1 MGSLCRASPGAVED
15 LLLQLLVMD
24 VHLRDLRYFVAV
36 AEEGTIT
43 GAAQVLFISQPALSK
58 QIRSLER
65 QIKTPL
71 FERLPREL
79 RLTAA
84 GQELLPRAR
93 QLVESWEEA
102 ERDLVRKS
110 TSTLVVGMHTSPGR
124 GLLPLIRQRLLE
136 LCPDVGVELRQNPWS
151 DPTAGL
157 ADGSVDVAFAW
168 SPQSGR
174 PYRSIMLSREPRLVA
189 LPRSHRLA
197 RRRRVRMADL
207 LDEPFLALP
216 ESAGPLRDFWLAVE
230 QRGGRPARIS
240 GVINDP
246 ESTYEAV
253 TSGVGVCLL
262 AAGNAPIF
270 DRGEIVMPEVTDLP
284 PAELLLTWD
293 ERRTT
298 TLSEAFV
305 RLCAQIIAE
314 RAAAA

>member
-1 MGSLCRASPGAVED
+1 
-15 LLLQLLVMD
+15 MD
-24 VHLRDLRYFVAV
+24 VHLRELRYFVAV
-36 AEEGTIT
+36 AEEGSIT
-43 GAAQVLFISQPALSK
+43 AAAKTMFISQPALSK

-65 QIKTPL
+65 QVRTPL

-79 RLTAA
+79 RLTPA
-84 GQELLPRAR
+84 GQELLPHAR
-93 QLVESWEEA
+93 KLIEDWEEA

-110 TSTLVVGMHTSPGR
+110 TSTLAVGMHTSPGR
-124 GLLPLIRQRLLE
+124 GLLPLIRESLLE
-136 LCPDVGVELRQNPWS
+136 LCPDVGLDLRQIPWS
-151 DPTAGL
+151 DRTAGL

-168 SPQSGR
+168 SPQPGR
-174 PYRSIMLSREPRLVA
+174 PYRSILVAREPRVVA
-189 LPRSHRLA
+189 LPRGHRLA
-197 RRRRVRMADL
+197 RRRRVRMVDL

-230 QRGGRPARIS
+230 QRDGRPPRVA

-270 DRGEIVMPEVTDLP
+270 DRGGVVMPEVADVP
-284 PAELLLTWD
+284 PAELLLAWD

-298 TLSEAFV
+298 TLSETFV
-305 RLCAQIIAE
+305 RLCAEIVAD
-314 RAAAA
+314 RAAVA